1 LRIAILEKI
10 PEDPTLR
17 TQWNELVLRL
27 PDSQVFY
34 TYEWS
39 LAVQRAYQ
47 ATLHPLVFLGFDE
60 TGSLCAL
67 VSLALDSER
76 TRAFFLC
83 ATTGDYCD
91 FLAAG
96 EHKGAFV
103 SSVVGHLRQRGIGE
117 ITLANLPS
125 DSTTVGAIEQ
135 ISAETGYRWFARTA
149 YICAQVRLG
158 QIERRPGDNKLA
170 LPGRKMVRRSLSA
183 MGRESPVR
191 LDHVCDWDAVARM
204 LPEFVEAHIA
214 RFSATGRVSNL
225 ADPVRQLFIE
235 ELAKLLAS
243 SGWLVLTRMMTGE
256 KVLAWNYGFRFQG
269 SWFWYQ
275 PTFETDLERFSP
287 GFCLLSKLIEEA
299 AEDPALKVV
308 DLGLG
313 AEEYKERFANE
324 SRRTLY
330 VTLRRS
336 LAKHVKEVL
345 RYGAAEAI
353 KTSPPLERSAR
364 KVVSRIRA
372 LGKSNKK

>member
-1 LRIAILEKI
+1 LRIAVLEEI
-10 PEDPTLR
+10 PEDSKLR
-17 TQWNELVLRL
+17 SRWNELVLRL

-47 ATLHPLVFLGFDE
+47 SILHPLIFLGYDE
-60 TGSLCAL
+60 TDSLCGI
-67 VSLALDSER
+67 VSLALDSKR
-76 TRAFFLC
+76 RHASFLC

-91 FLAAG
+91 FLAVA
-96 EHKGAFV
+96 EHKEAFV
-103 SSVVGHLRQRGIGE
+103 SSVLGHLRQRGIGE
-117 ITLANLPS
+117 ITLTNLPS
-125 DSTTVGAIEQ
+125 DSTTVGAIKQ

-170 LPGRKMVRRSLSA
+170 MPGRKMVRRSLSA

-191 LDHVCDWDAVARM
+191 LDHATDWSAVAPI
-204 LPEFVEAHIA
+204 LPEFVKSHIA
-214 RFSATGRVSNL
+214 RFSATGRASNL
-225 ADPVRQLFIE
+225 AEPARQLFIE

-324 SRRTLY
+324 SRRTQFL
-330 VTLRRS
+330 TLRRS
-336 LAKHVKEVL
+336 LVKHVKEVL
-345 RYGAAEAI
+345 WYGAAEAI
-353 KTSPPLERSAR
+353 KTSPSLERSAR
-364 KVVSRIRA
+364 KVVSRLRA
-372 LGKSNKK
+372 LGKGEKQ